1 LIFLPNQNGPD
12 AQAQERTPSSG
23 ESGMSESVRFE
34 DKVVI
39 VTGAGGGLGRA
50 HALLFARHGAR
61 VVVNDLGGSAHGEGA
76 NASAADRVVAEIRES
91 GGQAVANHDS
101 VTDGDKIVQNALD
114 AFGRIDVVVNN
125 AGILRDKSFAKMED
139 ADWDLVYRV
148 HVEGAYKVTRAG
160 WPHLREQNYGRV
172 IFTSS
177 TSGIYGNFGQS
188 NYGMAKLGLYGLT
201 RTLALEGRKNNILVN
216 AIAPTGGTRMT
227 EGLIPASV
235 FELLKP
241 ELVSPLV
248 VYLGSEQCQD
258 SAGLYEVG
266 GGWVGKVRWER
277 SLGAGFDPRAGFTPE
292 DVAAQ
297 WSAIGDFT
305 DAAHPADNVEA
316 LKEMMANLQRFGS

>member
-1 LIFLPNQNGPD
+1 MSD
-12 AQAQERTPSSG
+12 A
-23 ESGMSESVRFE
+23 VRFE

-50 HALLFARHGAR
+50 HALLFASHGAR

-76 NASAADRVVAEIRES
+76 NASAADKVVAEIIAA
-91 GGQAVANHDS
+91 GGTAVANHDS
-101 VTDGDKIVQNALD
+101 VTDGDKIVQHALD
-114 AFGRIDVVVNN
+114 AFGRVDVLVNN
-125 AGILRDKSFAKMED
+125 AGILRDKTFAKMED

-148 HVEGAYKVTRAG
+148 HVEGSYKVTHAA

-201 RTLALEGRKNNILVN
+201 RTLALEGRKNNIMVN

-227 EGLIPASV
+227 EGLIPANI
-235 FELLKP
+235 FDMLKP
-241 ELVSPLV
+241 ELISPLV
-248 VYLGSEQCQD
+248 VYLGSEQCKD
-258 SAGLYEVG
+258 SGGLFEVG
-266 GGWVGKVRWER
+266 GGWIGKVRWER
-277 SLGAGFDPRAGFTPE
+277 SLGAGFDPQAGFSPD

-297 WSAIGDFT
+297 WQTINDFT
-305 DAAHPADNVEA
+305 DAAHPRDNVEA
-316 LKEMMANLQRFGS
+316 LKEMMANLQKYAK

>member
-1 LIFLPNQNGPD
+1 
-12 AQAQERTPSSG
+12 
-23 ESGMSESVRFE
+23 MSEPVRFE

-50 HALLFARHGAR
+50 HALLFAKHGAR

-76 NASAADRVVAEIRES
+76 NASAADRVVAEIREA
-91 GGQAVANHDS
+91 GGTAVANHDS
-101 VTDGDKIVQNALD
+101 VTDGAKIVQNALD

-125 AGILRDKSFAKMED
+125 AGILRDKTFAKMED
-139 ADWDLVYRV
+139 PDWDLVYRV
-148 HVEGAYKVTRAG
+148 HVEGAYKVTHAA
-160 WPHLREQNYGRV
+160 WPHMREQNYGRV

-227 EGLIPASV
+227 EGLIPAGV

-241 ELVSPLV
+241 DLISPLV
-248 VYLGSEQCQD
+248 VFLGSEQCQE
-258 SAGLYEVG
+258 SSGLFEVG
-266 GGWVGKVRWER
+266 GGWIGKTRWER
-277 SLGAGFDPRAGFTPE
+277 SVGAGFDPRTGFSPE
-292 DVAAQ
+292 DVAASWQ
-297 WSAIGDFT
+297 NICDFEG
-305 DAAHPADNVEA
+305 AAHPKDTIEA
-316 LKEMMANLQRFGS
+316 LQEMMKNLQKYSA

>member
-1 LIFLPNQNGPD
+1 MTD
-12 AQAQERTPSSG
+12 AI
-23 ESGMSESVRFE
+23 RFE

-61 VVVNDLGGSAHGEGA
+61 VVVNDLGGSTQGEGA
-76 NASAADRVVAEIRES
+76 NSSAADRVVEEIRQA

-101 VTDGDKIVQNALD
+101 VTDGAHIVQQALD
-114 AFGRIDVVVNN
+114 TYGRIDVVVNN
-125 AGILRDKSFAKMED
+125 AGILRDKTFHKMED

-148 HVEGAYKVTRAG
+148 HVEGSYKVTRAA
-160 WPHLREQNYGRV
+160 WPHMREQGFGRV
-172 IFTSS
+172 IFTAS

-201 RTLALEGRKNNILVN
+201 RTLALEGRKNNVLVN

-227 EGLIPASV
+227 EGLIPPQV
-235 FELLKP
+235 FEQLKP

-258 SAGLYEVG
+258 TGGLFEVG
-266 GGWVGKVRWER
+266 GGWMGKVRWER
-277 SLGAGFDPRAGFTPE
+277 SLGVGFDPKAGFDAE
-292 DVAAQ
+292 SVAAQ
-297 WSAIGDFT
+297 WQQICNFEN
-305 DAAHPADNVEA
+305 AAHPADNIEA
-316 LKEMMANLQRFGS
+316 LKEMMANLQKHAG

>member
-1 LIFLPNQNGPD
+1 
-12 AQAQERTPSSG
+12 
-23 ESGMSESVRFE
+23 MSESVRFE
-34 DKVVI
+34 NKVVI

-61 VVVNDLGGSAHGEGA
+61 VIVNDLGGSAHGEGA
-76 NASAADRVVAEIRES
+76 NASAADRVVAEIREA
-91 GGQAVANHDS
+91 GGEAVANHDS

-114 AFGRIDVVVNN
+114 AFGCVDVVVNN

-148 HVEGAYKVTRAG
+148 HVEGAYKVTRAA
-160 WPHLREQNYGRV
+160 WPHLRDQNYGRI

-177 TSGIYGNFGQS
+177 TSGIYGNFGQA

-201 RTLALEGRKNNILVN
+201 RTLAVEGRKNNILVN

-235 FELLKP
+235 FDLLKP

-266 GGWVGKVRWER
+266 GGWIGKVRWER
-277 SLGAGFDPRAGFTPE
+277 SLGAGFNPHSGFSPE

-297 WSAIGDFT
+297 WQAINDFS
-305 DAAHPADNVEA
+305 DAVHPADNVEA
-316 LKEMMANLQRFGS
+316 LKEMMANLQKFA

>member
-1 LIFLPNQNGPD
+1 
-12 AQAQERTPSSG
+12 
-23 ESGMSESVRFE
+23 MSESVRFE

-61 VVVNDLGGSAHGEGA
+61 VIVNDLGGSAHGEGA
-76 NASAADRVVAEIRES
+76 NASAADRVVAQIREA
-91 GGQAVANHDS
+91 GGEAVANHDS
-101 VTDGDKIVQNALD
+101 VTEGDKIVQNALD
-114 AFGRIDVVVNN
+114 AFGRVDVVVNN

-148 HVEGAYKVTRAG
+148 HVEGAYKVTRAA
-160 WPHLREQNYGRV
+160 WPHLRDQNYGRI

-177 TSGIYGNFGQS
+177 TSGIYGNFGQA

-201 RTLALEGRKNNILVN
+201 RTLAVEGRKNNILVN

-235 FELLKP
+235 FDLLKP

-248 VYLGSEQCQD
+248 VFLGSEQCQD

-266 GGWVGKVRWER
+266 GGWIGKVRWER
-277 SLGAGFDPRAGFTPE
+277 SLGAGFDPHAGFSPE

-297 WSAIGDFT
+297 WQTISDFS
-305 DAAHPADNVEA
+305 DAVHPTDNVGA
-316 LKEMMANLQRFGS
+316 LKEMMANLQKFA

>member
-1 LIFLPNQNGPD
+1 
-12 AQAQERTPSSG
+12 
-23 ESGMSESVRFE
+23 MSESVRFE

-39 VTGAGGGLGRA
+39 VTGAGGGLGQA
-50 HALLFARHGAR
+50 HALLFAKHGAR
-61 VVVNDLGGSAHGEGA
+61 VIVNDLGGSAHGEGA
-76 NASAADRVVAEIRES
+76 NASAADRVVAQIREA
-91 GGQAVANHDS
+91 GGDAIANHDS

-114 AFGRIDVVVNN
+114 VFGRVDVVVNN

-148 HVEGAYKVTRAG
+148 HVEGAYKVTRAA
-160 WPHLREQNYGRV
+160 WPHLRDQNYGRI

-177 TSGIYGNFGQS
+177 TSGIYGNFGQA

-201 RTLALEGRKNNILVN
+201 RTLAVEGRKNNILVN

-235 FELLKP
+235 FDLLKP

-258 SAGLYEVG
+258 SAGLFEVG
-266 GGWVGKVRWER
+266 GGWIGKVRWER
-277 SLGAGFDPRAGFTPE
+277 SVGAGFNPHTGFSPE

-297 WSAIGDFT
+297 WQTINDFGD
-305 DAAHPADNVEA
+305 AVHPADNVEA
-316 LKEMMANLQRFGS
+316 LKEMMANLQKFA

>member
-1 LIFLPNQNGPD
+1 MTD
-12 AQAQERTPSSG
+12 AI
-23 ESGMSESVRFE
+23 RFE

-61 VVVNDLGGSAHGEGA
+61 VVVNDLGGSTQGEGA
-76 NASAADRVVAEIRES
+76 NSSAADRVVEEIRQA

-101 VTDGDKIVQNALD
+101 VTDGARIVQQALD
-114 AFGRIDVVVNN
+114 TYGRIDVVVNN
-125 AGILRDKSFAKMED
+125 AGILRDKTFHKMED

-148 HVEGAYKVTRAG
+148 HVEGSYKVTRAA
-160 WPHLREQNYGRV
+160 WPHMREQGFGRV
-172 IFTSS
+172 IFTAS

-201 RTLALEGRKNNILVN
+201 RTLALEGRKNNVLVN

-227 EGLIPASV
+227 EGLIPPQV
-235 FELLKP
+235 FEQLKP

-258 SAGLYEVG
+258 TGGLFEVG
-266 GGWVGKVRWER
+266 GGWMGKVRWGR
-277 SLGAGFDPRAGFTPE
+277 SLGVGFDPKAGFDAE

-297 WSAIGDFT
+297 WQQICNFEN
-305 DAAHPADNVEA
+305 AAHPADNIEA
-316 LKEMMANLQRFGS
+316 LKEMMANLQKHAG

>member
-1 LIFLPNQNGPD
+1 MTGTRLVDTG
-12 AQAQERTPSSG
+12 RTFCSYPGVS
-23 ESGMSESVRFE
+23 MSESVRFE

-76 NASAADRVVAEIRES
+76 SASAADRVVSEILEA
-91 GGQAVANHDS
+91 GGIAVANHDS
-101 VTDGDKIVQNALD
+101 VTDGEKIVQNALD
-114 AFGRIDVVVNN
+114 AFGRVDVVVNN
-125 AGILRDKSFAKMED
+125 AGILRDKTFSKMED

-148 HVEGAYKVTRAG
+148 HVEGAYKVTRAA

-227 EGLIPASV
+227 EGLIPAEV

-258 SAGLYEVG
+258 SAGLFEVG
-266 GGWVGKVRWER
+266 GGWIGKVRWER
-277 SLGAGFDPRAGFTPE
+277 SLGAGFDPHAGFSPE
-292 DVAAQ
+292 DIAAR
-297 WSAIGDFT
+297 WHTINDFEG
-305 DAAHPADNVEA
+305 AAHPNDSIEA
-316 LKEMMANLQRFGS
+316 LKEMMGHLQQFKR

>member
-1 LIFLPNQNGPD
+1 MLVLTPD
-12 AQAQERTPSSG
+12 GLRTQDRAGIIIRGSD
-23 ESGMSESVRFE
+23 MSESMDFE
-34 DKVVI
+34 GKVVI

-61 VVVNDLGGSAHGEGA
+61 VIVNDLGGSAHGEGA
-76 NASAADRVVAEIRES
+76 NASAADRVVSEVRDA
-91 GGQAVANHDS
+91 GGEAVANHDS

-114 AFGRIDVVVNN
+114 TYGRVDVVVNN

-139 ADWDLVYRV
+139 TDWDLVYRV
-148 HVEGAYKVTRAG
+148 HVEGAYKVTRAA
-160 WPHLREQNYGRV
+160 WPHLREQNYGRI

-177 TSGIYGNFGQS
+177 TSGIYGNFGQA

-201 RTLALEGRKNNILVN
+201 RTLAIEGRKNNILVN

-235 FELLKP
+235 FDLLKP

-248 VYLGSEQCQD
+248 VFLGSEQCPD
-258 SAGLYEVG
+258 SGGLYEVG
-266 GGWVGKVRWER
+266 GGWMGKVRWER
-277 SLGAGFDPRAGFTPE
+277 SLGAGFDPHAGFSPQ

-297 WSAIGDFT
+297 WASISDFSN
-305 DAAHPADNVEA
+305 AAHPADSAEA
-316 LKEMMANLQRFGS
+316 LKEMMANLQRFG

>member
-1 LIFLPNQNGPD
+1 
-12 AQAQERTPSSG
+12 
-23 ESGMSESVRFE
+23 MSQPIRFE

-50 HALLFARHGAR
+50 HALLFARHGAQ

-76 NASAADRVVAEIRES
+76 NASAADRVVAEIREA
-91 GGQAVANHDS
+91 GGVAVANHDS

-114 AFGRIDVVVNN
+114 AFGRVDVVVNN

-139 ADWDLVYRV
+139 TDWDLVYRV
-148 HVEGAYKVTRAG
+148 HLEGAFKVTHAA

-177 TSGIYGNFGQS
+177 TSGIYGNFGQA
-188 NYGMAKLGLYGLT
+188 NYASAKLGLYGLT

-227 EGLIPASV
+227 EGLIAPQV

-241 ELVSPLV
+241 ELISPLV

-258 SAGLYEVG
+258 TSDLFEVG
-266 GGWVGKVRWER
+266 GGWIGKVRWER
-277 SLGAGFDPRAGFTPE
+277 SLGAGFDPVTGFSPE
-292 DVAAQ
+292 EVAAQ
-297 WSAIGDFT
+297 WQRINDFGD
-305 DAAHPADNVEA
+305 AVHPQDNVEA
-316 LKEMMANLQRFGS
+316 LKQMMANLQKYL

>member
-1 LIFLPNQNGPD
+1 
-12 AQAQERTPSSG
+12 
-23 ESGMSESVRFE
+23 MSESVRFE

-61 VVVNDLGGSAHGEGA
+61 VIVNDLGGSAHGEGA
-76 NASAADRVVAEIRES
+76 NASAADRVVAEIREA
-91 GGQAVANHDS
+91 GGEAVANHDS

-114 AFGRIDVVVNN
+114 AFGRVNVVVNN

-148 HVEGAYKVTRAG
+148 HVEGAYKVTRAA
-160 WPHLREQNYGRV
+160 WPHLRDQNYGRI

-177 TSGIYGNFGQS
+177 TSGIYGNFGQA

-201 RTLALEGRKNNILVN
+201 RTLAVEGRKNNILVN

-235 FELLKP
+235 FDLLKP

-266 GGWVGKVRWER
+266 GGWIGKVRWER
-277 SLGAGFDPRAGFTPE
+277 SLGVGFNPHAGFSPE

-297 WSAIGDFT
+297 WQTISDFS

-316 LKEMMANLQRFGS
+316 LKEMMANLQKFA